1 MNNARR
7 AKLREAME
15 KLFNAQSVVDM
26 VCDQES
32 DCLDNYPENLQS
44 TEKYEQMESAVD
56 HLNDALENLD
66 EAREHIEAA
75 MG

>member
-15 KLFNAQSVVDM
+15 KLSNAQSVVDM

-44 TEKYEQMESAVD
+44 TEKYERMESAVD

>member
-15 KLFNAQSVVDM
+15 MLSNAQSIVDA
-26 VCDQES
+26 VCDKES
-32 DCLDNYPENLQS
+32 DCLDNYPENLQA
-44 TEKYEQMESAVD
+44 TEQYEQMESAVD
-56 HLNDALENLD
+56 HLNDALESLD
-66 EAREHIEAA
+66 EVREYIEAA